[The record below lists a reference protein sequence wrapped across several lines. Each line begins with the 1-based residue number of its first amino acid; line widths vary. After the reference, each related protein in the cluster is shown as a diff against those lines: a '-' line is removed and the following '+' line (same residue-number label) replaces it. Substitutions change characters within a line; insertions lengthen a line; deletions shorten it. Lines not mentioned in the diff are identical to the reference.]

1 MIGESKQA
9 SSATMAIVYITVGA
23 LLDVWTVVYY
33 IWSSS
38 NRADGTS
45 GGNSFLICAG
55 FFTTGLVLIGI
66 GLLVG
71 KIGRSA
77 RQAETAATP
86 MMPGVA
92 AGVVGQPM
100 VAGTVPGAVAAGG
113 VPAQAVAGQPIV
125 HG

>member
-1 MIGESKQA
+1 MTGESKQA
-9 SSATMAIVYITVGA
+9 SSATMAIVYVTVGA
-23 LLDVWTVVYY
+23 LLGVWTVVYY
-33 IWSSS
+33 IWASA
-38 NRADGTS
+38 NRAAGES
-45 GGNSFLICAG
+45 GGNTFLICAG

-86 MMPGVA
+86 MTQGVGVVAGAGQPVVGGTVA
-92 AGVVGQPM
+92 AGV
-100 VAGTVPGAVAAGG
+100 
-113 VPAQAVAGQPIV
+113 PAQPVAGQPVV